1 MAQRKIDASFLYRR
15 DTAANWEEKNPVL
28 LDGERIAV
36 KTNAGAVRYKIGDG
50 VKTYK
55 QLPFDDEPLYNALA
69 ELEQSGGSASAVSF
83 TLMASGWTNGQQTV
97 SIAGVKADQ
106 HGVAG
111 LPQVFTDA
119 QYEAT
124 VAAAMYVSAQS
135 NGTIT
140 VSCKGDVPQIDI
152 PAVIILFS

>member
-1 MAQRKIDASFLYRR
+1 MAQRRIDASFLYRR
-15 DTAANWEEKNPVL
+15 DTAANWEKKNPVL

-50 VKTYK
+50 VKTYT

-69 ELEQSGGSASAVSF
+69 EIEQNGGSASAVEF
-83 TLMASGWTNGQQTV
+83 TLTANGWTNGQQTV
-97 SIAGVKADQ
+97 SIAEVKADQ
-106 HGVAG
+106 HGLAG

-119 QYEAT
+119 QYEAA
-124 VAAAMYVSAQS
+124 VAAAMYVSAQG

-140 VSCKGDVPQIDI
+140 VSCKGDVPRIDI
-152 PAVIILFS
+152 PAVVILFS

>member
-1 MAQRKIDASFLYRR
+1 MAQRRIDASFLYRR
-15 DTAANWEEKNPVL
+15 DTAANWEQKNPIL

-69 ELEQSGGSASAVSF
+69 ELEAGFATSKDF
-83 TLMASGWTNGQQTV
+83 TLAANDWTNGQQIV
-97 SIAGVKADQ
+97 SIEGVQAD
-106 HGVAG
+106 HNGIVG

-124 VAAAMYVSAQS
+124 VAAAMYVSAQT

-140 VSCKGDVPQIDI
+140 ISCKGDVPQIDI